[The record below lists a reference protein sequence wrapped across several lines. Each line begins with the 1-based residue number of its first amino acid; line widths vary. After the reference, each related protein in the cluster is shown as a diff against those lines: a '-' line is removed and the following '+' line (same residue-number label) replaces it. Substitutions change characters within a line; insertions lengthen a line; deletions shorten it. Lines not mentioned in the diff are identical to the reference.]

1 MGKRMSAPFSL
12 LAPGPRALHS
22 WEAFLKHPK
31 RTWSVLECWFWQ
43 EVPGQGYVESLLP
56 AVGNSQM
63 QAEDWVLVKSDVYLR
78 HAESLKEKSV
88 CPSFM
93 INNI

>member
-1 MGKRMSAPFSL
+1 MLILTRG
-12 LAPGPRALHS
+12 PG
-22 WEAFLKHPK
+22 EG
-31 RTWSVLECWFWQ
+31 C
-43 EVPGQGYVESLLP
+43 VESLPP

-63 QAEDWVLVKSDVYLR
+63 QAEDWVHVKSDVYSS